1 MSFLQSDTLE
11 LQNALGNFC
20 RTNELNENFPLSR
33 PENIKHY
40 RRLVRN
46 IIDDSLSTVYP
57 ITKSLLDEDEW
68 NHLVYDFFANHAC
81 SNPQVWRMPKELVD
95 YFEKSDYH
103 NALEKPFLLDLLK
116 FEWAELEIFAQKD
129 EEFEPKNSTAE
140 IKNSNLH
147 LNPYTS
153 LLHLEYPVHQLNKS
167 PEKLQKGNYFILCY
181 RKYSDDSVHYLE
193 LPLFFALCF
202 ENLSENSN
210 NLIEI
215 LNLTATQINL
225 ELNTEQIQQSE
236 EFFMEMLEKEVI
248 YLL

>member
-1 MSFLQSDTLE
+1 MSFLQNDTIK

-20 RTNELNENFPLSR
+20 RTNELNENLPLSR
-33 PENIKHY
+33 PENISHY

-57 ITKSLLDEDEW
+57 ITKSMLDEDEW
-68 NHLVYDFFANHAC
+68 EDLVYDFFANHAC
-81 SNPQVWRMPKELVD
+81 SDPQVWRMPKELID

-103 NALEKPFLLDLLK
+103 NRLEKPFLLDLLK
-116 FEWAELEIFAQKD
+116 FEWVELEIFAQKD
-129 EEFEPKNSTAE
+129 EEFEPKNNTA
-140 IKNSNLH
+140 KVNNSNLH

-153 LLHLEYPVHQLNKS
+153 LLHLEYPVHQLNES
-167 PEKLQKGNYFILCY
+167 PENLQKANYFILCY

-225 ELNTEQIQQSE
+225 ELDTEQIQQSE
-236 EFFMEMLEKEVI
+236 QFFMEMLEKEVI
-248 YLL
+248 YLS